1 MKPNKAAKKKKSS
14 LPLIIIMAVLAAAV
28 VGGAMLVSSNRSGGG
43 ARPQQGVAQQRAD
56 ARPNVFPGADP
67 PRSKGPESAPVTLEE
82 FGDYQCPSCGTFNPI
97 VERLKNQYGDNLR
110 VVFRHLPLQ
119 SIHKNAALA
128 ARAAEAAGLQGNFW
142 KMHDMLY
149 EHQKE
154 WSDLPDPR
162 PAFGDYAQRIGLDVE
177 RFKVD
182 LDGRAVAARIGADVR
197 RADTLGITGTPT
209 VFVNGMPMLSLKE
222 EDLRREI
229 EAAASARAK

>member
-1 MKPNKAAKKKKSS
+1 MKPKKAAQKKSS

-28 VGGAMLVSSNRSGGG
+28 VAGAMLVSSNRPGGG
-43 ARPQQGVAQQRAD
+43 APQQSLNQPRAD

-67 PRSKGPESAPVTLEE
+67 PRSKGPETAPVTLEE

-119 SIHKNAALA
+119 TIHKNAALA

-149 EHQKE
+149 EYQKG

-162 PAFGDYAQRIGLDVE
+162 PAFVEYAQRIGLDVE

-182 LDGRAVAARIGADVR
+182 LEGGAVAARISADVR
-197 RADTLGITGTPT
+197 RADTLRITGTPT

-229 EAAASARAK
+229 DAAASARAK